1 MVWPTVMMLLNLVIF
16 LRVAMRY
23 VYKTV
28 PRKREAPLHNR
39 PRWYE
44 AQEQSNPTNFPV
56 SIPPPLPEYAPYGL
70 ASWSEL
76 SNLRVEATRFMIRV
90 L

>member
-56 SIPPPLPEYAPYGL
+56 SIPPPA
-70 ASWSEL
+70 
-76 SNLRVEATRFMIRV
+76 
-90 L
+90 